1 MRKRRKYPFLQ
12 GVRLHH
18 RKLGAILDTVPYT
31 YGDSDWGDLLTG
43 YDGKTISNDAIGN
56 PLSDGTWTYTW
67 ERGGR
72 V

>member
-1 MRKRRKYPFLQ
+1 MLTAN
-12 GVRLHH
+12 GH
-18 RKLGAILDTVPYT
+18 A

-43 YDGKTISNDAIGN
+43 YDGKTISYDAIGN

>member
-43 YDGKTISNDAIGN
+43 YDGKTITYDAIGN

>member
-1 MRKRRKYPFLQ
+1 MLTETIGETTYTYDNV
-12 GVRLHH
+12 GN
-18 RKLGAILDTVPYT
+18 ILTANGHA

-43 YDGKTISNDAIGN
+43 YDGKTISYDAIGN